1 MEQRRVKIK
10 NYTSLTN
17 KKLMIHLPLNTKTL
31 KNIKTLV
38 IGLSLFI
45 SAQTFAQGGLQSKE
59 SLLGQRNVITTAA
72 PFLLIS
78 PDSRAAAMGDL
89 GVATSADA
97 NSIHWNA
104 SKLAFVEGDGGIAIS
119 AAPWLKQLVP
129 DIWFYYLSGYKK
141 IDDKSTVAASLR
153 YFSLGDIQFTDNQG
167 TSTGDYEPKEFAF
180 DGAYARKL
188 SDNLALG
195 VALRFIFSDLARGQI
210 GSSGTE
216 IKAGMAGAGDISMT
230 YLNNTN
236 LGGKDFDYTIGG
248 NISNIGNKI
257 TYTTEANRDFLPVN
271 LRVGTFWSTEL
282 DEYNDIGF
290 GVDFNKLLVPTP
302 QYEYDSLGEIS
313 GRVIADDPLINGMI
327 SSFADAP
334 GGFKEELNEITI
346 SAGVEYWYAKQ
357 FALRAG
363 YFYEADTK
371 GSRKYLTFGAGL
383 KYNVFQIDAA
393 YLQPFARRHPLQN
406 TIRFSLLFDLDA
418 FKNQEN

>member
-1 MEQRRVKIK
+1 MTSKI
-10 NYTSLTN
+10 Y
-17 KKLMIHLPLNTKTL
+17 
-31 KNIKTLV
+31 
-38 IGLSLFI
+38 
-45 SAQTFAQGGLQSKE
+45 AQGGLQSKE

-78 PDSRAAAMGDL
+78 PDSRSAAMGDL
-89 GVATSADA
+89 GAATSADA

-104 SKLAFVEGDGGIAIS
+104 SKLAFIEGDGGMAIS
-119 AAPWLKQLVP
+119 AAPWLRTLVP
-129 DIWFYYLSGYKK
+129 DIWFYYMSGYKK
-141 IDDKSTVAASLR
+141 IDDKSTVGLSLR
-153 YFSLGDIQFTDNQG
+153 YFTLGNIQFTDNQG
-167 TSTGDYEPKEFAF
+167 TSTGDYEPKEYAL

-188 SDNLALG
+188 SDNLSLG
-195 VALRFIFSDLARGQI
+195 VALRFVFSDLARGQV

-230 YLNNTN
+230 YKNDVKF
-236 LGGKDFDYTIGG
+236 GERDFDYTIGG

-257 TYTTEANRDFLPVN
+257 TYTTEANRDFIPVN
-271 LRVGTFWSTEL
+271 LRLGTFWNTQI
-282 DEYNDIGF
+282 DEYNEIGF

-302 QYEYDSLGEIS
+302 QYKYDSLGEIS
-313 GRVIADDPLINGMI
+313 ERVINDDPLINGML
-327 SSFADAP
+327 SSFSDAP
-334 GGFKEELNEITI
+334 GGFREELNEITI
-346 SAGVEYWYAKQ
+346 SAGLEYWYAKQ

-371 GSRKYLTFGAGL
+371 GSRKYMTFGAGL

-406 TIRFSLLFDLDA
+406 TIRFSLYFDLDA

>member
-1 MEQRRVKIK
+1 
-10 NYTSLTN
+10 
-17 KKLMIHLPLNTKTL
+17 MIHLPIIQKTL
-31 KNIKTLV
+31 KNFKTLSIV
-38 IGLSLFI
+38 CCLLLTSKVY
-45 SAQTFAQGGLQSKE
+45 AQTGLQSKE

-78 PDSRAAAMGDL
+78 PDSRSAAMGDL
-89 GVATSADA
+89 GAATSADA

-104 SKLAFVEGDGGIAIS
+104 SKLAFIEGDGGISIS
-119 AAPWLKQLVP
+119 AAPWLRQLVP
-129 DIWFYYLSGYKK
+129 DIWFYYMSGYKK
-141 IDDKSTVAASLR
+141 IDNKSTVGVSLR
-153 YFSLGDIQFTDNQG
+153 YFTLGDIQFTDDQG
-167 TSTGDYEPKEFAF
+167 TSTGDYEPKEFAL

-188 SDNLALG
+188 SENLSLG
-195 VALRFIFSDLARGQI
+195 VALRFVLSDLARGQV

-230 YLNNTN
+230 YMNDTK

-257 TYTTEANRDFLPVN
+257 SYTNEANGDFIPIN
-271 LRVGTFWSTEL
+271 LRLGTFWNTQL
-282 DEYNDIGF
+282 DEYNEIGF

-302 QYEYDSLGEIS
+302 QYTYDSLGEIS
-313 GRVIADDPLINGMI
+313 GRVIADDPLINGML
-327 SSFADAP
+327 SSFTDAP
-334 GGFKEELNEITI
+334 GGFREELNEITI

-371 GSRKYLTFGAGL
+371 GSRKYMTFGAGL

-406 TIRFSLLFDLDA
+406 TIRFSLQFDLDA

>member
-1 MEQRRVKIK
+1 
-10 NYTSLTN
+10 
-17 KKLMIHLPLNTKTL
+17 MIHLPLINKTL
-31 KNIKTLV
+31 KNLKLLTV
-38 IGLSLFI
+38 VCSLLLTSKI
-45 SAQTFAQGGLQSKE
+45 YAQGGLQSKE

-78 PDSRAAAMGDL
+78 PDSRSAAMGDL
-89 GVATSADA
+89 GAATSADA

-104 SKLAFVEGDGGIAIS
+104 SKLAFIEGDGGMAIS
-119 AAPWLKQLVP
+119 AAPWLRTLVP
-129 DIWFYYLSGYKK
+129 DIWFYYMSGYKK
-141 IDDKSTVAASLR
+141 IDDKSTVGLSLR
-153 YFSLGDIQFTDNQG
+153 YFTLGNIQFTDNQG
-167 TSTGDYEPKEFAF
+167 TSTGDYEPKEYAL

-188 SDNLALG
+188 SDNLSIG
-195 VALRFIFSDLARGQI
+195 VALRFVFSDLARGQV

-230 YLNNTN
+230 YKNDVKF
-236 LGGKDFDYTIGG
+236 GERDFDYTIGG

-257 TYTTEANRDFLPVN
+257 TYTTEANRDFIPVN
-271 LRVGTFWSTEL
+271 LRLGTFWNTQI
-282 DEYNDIGF
+282 DEYNEIGF

-302 QYEYDSLGEIS
+302 QYKYDSLGEIS
-313 GRVIADDPLINGMI
+313 ERVINDDPLINGML
-327 SSFADAP
+327 SSFSDAP
-334 GGFKEELNEITI
+334 GGFREELNEITI
-346 SAGVEYWYAKQ
+346 SAGLEYWYAKQ

-371 GSRKYLTFGAGL
+371 GSRKYMTFGAGL

-406 TIRFSLLFDLDA
+406 TIRFSLYFDLDA

>member
-1 MEQRRVKIK
+1 
-10 NYTSLTN
+10 
-17 KKLMIHLPLNTKTL
+17 MIHLPIIQKTL
-31 KNIKTLV
+31 KNFKTLSIV
-38 IGLSLFI
+38 CCLLLTSKVY
-45 SAQTFAQGGLQSKE
+45 AQTGLQSKE

-78 PDSRAAAMGDL
+78 PDSRSAAMGDL
-89 GVATSADA
+89 GAATSADA

-104 SKLAFVEGDGGIAIS
+104 SKLAFIEGDGGISIS
-119 AAPWLKQLVP
+119 AAPWLRQLVP
-129 DIWFYYLSGYKK
+129 DIWFYYMSGYKK
-141 IDDKSTVAASLR
+141 IDNKSTVGVSLR
-153 YFSLGDIQFTDNQG
+153 YFTLGDIQFTDDQG
-167 TSTGDYEPKEFAF
+167 TSTGDYEPKEFAL

-188 SDNLALG
+188 SDNLSLG
-195 VALRFIFSDLARGQI
+195 VALRFVLSDLARGQV

-230 YLNNTN
+230 YMNDTK

-257 TYTTEANRDFLPVN
+257 SYTNEANGDFIPIN
-271 LRVGTFWSTEL
+271 LRLGTFWNTQL
-282 DEYNDIGF
+282 DEYNEIGF
-290 GVDFNKLLVPTP
+290 GFDFNKLLVPTP
-302 QYEYDSLGEIS
+302 QYTYDSLGEIS
-313 GRVIADDPLINGMI
+313 GRVIADDPLINGML
-327 SSFADAP
+327 SSFTDAP

-371 GSRKYLTFGAGL
+371 GSRKYMTFGAGL

-406 TIRFSLLFDLDA
+406 TIRFSLQFDLDA

>member
-1 MEQRRVKIK
+1 
-10 NYTSLTN
+10 
-17 KKLMIHLPLNTKTL
+17 MIHLPIIQKTL
-31 KNIKTLV
+31 KNFKTLSIACCLLLTSKV
-38 IGLSLFI
+38 Y
-45 SAQTFAQGGLQSKE
+45 AQTGLQSKE

-78 PDSRAAAMGDL
+78 PDSRSAAMGDL
-89 GVATSADA
+89 GAATSADA

-104 SKLAFVEGDGGIAIS
+104 SKLAFIEGDGGISIS
-119 AAPWLKQLVP
+119 AAPWLRQLVP
-129 DIWFYYLSGYKK
+129 DIWFYYMSGYKK
-141 IDDKSTVAASLR
+141 IDNKSTVGVSLR
-153 YFSLGDIQFTDNQG
+153 YFTLGDIQFTDDQG
-167 TSTGDYEPKEFAF
+167 TSTGDYEPKEFAL

-188 SDNLALG
+188 SDNLSLG
-195 VALRFIFSDLARGQI
+195 VALRFVLSDLARGQV

-216 IKAGMAGAGDISMT
+216 IKAGIAGAGDISMT
-230 YLNNTN
+230 YMNDTK

-257 TYTTEANRDFLPVN
+257 SYTNEANGDFIPIN
-271 LRVGTFWSTEL
+271 LRLGTFWNTQL
-282 DEYNDIGF
+282 DEYNEIGF

-302 QYEYDSLGEIS
+302 QYTYDSLGEIS
-313 GRVIADDPLINGMI
+313 GRVIADDPLINGML
-327 SSFADAP
+327 SSFTDAP

-371 GSRKYLTFGAGL
+371 GSRKYMTFGAGL

-406 TIRFSLLFDLDA
+406 TIRFSLQFDLDA

>member
-1 MEQRRVKIK
+1 
-10 NYTSLTN
+10 
-17 KKLMIHLPLNTKTL
+17 MIHLPLIKKTL
-31 KNIKTLV
+31 KNLKVFTI
-38 IGLSLFI
+38 ICSLLLTTKI
-45 SAQTFAQGGLQSKE
+45 YAQGGLQSKE

-78 PDSRAAAMGDL
+78 PDSRSAAMGDL
-89 GVATSADA
+89 GAATSADA

-104 SKLAFVEGDGGIAIS
+104 SKLAFIEGDGGMAIS
-119 AAPWLKQLVP
+119 AAPWLRQLVP
-129 DIWFYYLSGYKK
+129 DIWFYYMSGYKK
-141 IDDKSTVAASLR
+141 IDDKSTIGMSLR
-153 YFSLGDIQFTDNQG
+153 YFTLGNIQFTDNQG
-167 TSTGDYEPKEFAF
+167 TSTGDYEPKEFAL

-188 SDNLALG
+188 SDNLSLG
-195 VALRFIFSDLARGQI
+195 VALRFVFYDLARGQV

-216 IKAGMAGAGDISMT
+216 IKEGTAGAGDISMT
-230 YLNNTN
+230 YKNDVK
-236 LGGKDFDYTIGG
+236 LGERDFDYTIGG

-257 TYTTEANRDFLPVN
+257 TYTTEANRDFIPVN
-271 LRVGTFWSTEL
+271 LRLGTFWNTQI
-282 DEYNDIGF
+282 DEYNEIGF

-313 GRVIADDPLINGMI
+313 GRVIADDPLINGML
-327 SSFADAP
+327 SSFNDAP

-346 SAGVEYWYAKQ
+346 SAGLEYWYAKQ

-371 GSRKYLTFGAGL
+371 GSRKYMTFGAGL

-406 TIRFSLLFDLDA
+406 TIRFSLHFDLDA

>member
-1 MEQRRVKIK
+1 
-10 NYTSLTN
+10 
-17 KKLMIHLPLNTKTL
+17 MIHLPIIQKTL
-31 KNIKTLV
+31 KNFKTLSIV
-38 IGLSLFI
+38 CCLLLTSKVY
-45 SAQTFAQGGLQSKE
+45 AQTGLQSKE

-78 PDSRAAAMGDL
+78 PDSRSAAMGDL
-89 GVATSADA
+89 GAATSADA
-97 NSIHWNA
+97 YSIHWNA
-104 SKLAFVEGDGGIAIS
+104 SKLAFIEGDGGISIS
-119 AAPWLKQLVP
+119 AAPWLRQLVP
-129 DIWFYYLSGYKK
+129 DIWFYYMSGYKK
-141 IDDKSTVAASLR
+141 IDSKSTVGVSLR
-153 YFSLGDIQFTDNQG
+153 YFTLGDIQFTDDQG
-167 TSTGDYEPKEFAF
+167 TSTGDYEPKEFAL

-188 SDNLALG
+188 SDNLSLG
-195 VALRFIFSDLARGQI
+195 VALRFVLSDLARGQV

-230 YLNNTN
+230 YMNDTK

-257 TYTTEANRDFLPVN
+257 SYTNEANGDFIPIN
-271 LRVGTFWSTEL
+271 LRLGTFWNTQL
-282 DEYNDIGF
+282 DEYNEIGF

-302 QYEYDSLGEIS
+302 QYTYDSLGEIS
-313 GRVIADDPLINGMI
+313 GRVIADDPLINGML
-327 SSFADAP
+327 SSFTDAP

-371 GSRKYLTFGAGL
+371 GSRKYMTFGAGL

-406 TIRFSLLFDLDA
+406 TIRFSLQFDLDA

>member
-1 MEQRRVKIK
+1 MK
-10 NYTSLTN
+10 NF
-17 KKLMIHLPLNTKTL
+17 KTL
-31 KNIKTLV
+31 SIVCCLLLTSKV
-38 IGLSLFI
+38 Y
-45 SAQTFAQGGLQSKE
+45 AQTGLQSKE

-78 PDSRAAAMGDL
+78 PDSRSAAMGDL
-89 GVATSADA
+89 GAATSADA

-104 SKLAFVEGDGGIAIS
+104 SKLAFIEGDGGISIS
-119 AAPWLKQLVP
+119 AAPWLRQLVP
-129 DIWFYYLSGYKK
+129 DIWFYYMSGYKK
-141 IDDKSTVAASLR
+141 IDNKSTVGVSLR
-153 YFSLGDIQFTDNQG
+153 YFTLGDIQFTDDQG
-167 TSTGDYEPKEFAF
+167 TSTGDYEPKEFAL

-188 SDNLALG
+188 SDNLSLG
-195 VALRFIFSDLARGQI
+195 VALRFVLSDLARGQV

-230 YLNNTN
+230 YMNDTK

-257 TYTTEANRDFLPVN
+257 SYTNEANGDFIPIN
-271 LRVGTFWSTEL
+271 LRLGTFWNTQL
-282 DEYNDIGF
+282 DEYNEIGF

-302 QYEYDSLGEIS
+302 QYTYDSLGEIS
-313 GRVIADDPLINGMI
+313 GRVIADDPLINGML
-327 SSFADAP
+327 SSFTDAP

-371 GSRKYLTFGAGL
+371 GSRKYMTFGAGL

-406 TIRFSLLFDLDA
+406 TIRFSLQFDLDA

>member
-1 MEQRRVKIK
+1 
-10 NYTSLTN
+10 
-17 KKLMIHLPLNTKTL
+17 MIHLPIIQKTL
-31 KNIKTLV
+31 KNFKTLSIV
-38 IGLSLFI
+38 CCLLLTSKVY
-45 SAQTFAQGGLQSKE
+45 AQTGLQSKE

-78 PDSRAAAMGDL
+78 PDSRSAAMGDL
-89 GVATSADA
+89 GAATSADA

-104 SKLAFVEGDGGIAIS
+104 SKLAFIEGDGGISIS
-119 AAPWLKQLVP
+119 AAPWLRQLVP
-129 DIWFYYLSGYKK
+129 DIWFYYMSGYKK
-141 IDDKSTVAASLR
+141 IDNKSTVGVSLR
-153 YFSLGDIQFTDNQG
+153 YFTLGDIQFTDDQG
-167 TSTGDYEPKEFAF
+167 TSTGDYEPKEFAL

-188 SDNLALG
+188 SENLSLG
-195 VALRFIFSDLARGQI
+195 VALRFVLSDLARGQV

-230 YLNNTN
+230 YMNDTK

-257 TYTTEANRDFLPVN
+257 SYTNEANGDFIPIN
-271 LRVGTFWSTEL
+271 LRLGTFWNTQL
-282 DEYNDIGF
+282 DEYNEIGF

-302 QYEYDSLGEIS
+302 QYTYDSLGEIS
-313 GRVIADDPLINGMI
+313 GRVIADDPLINGML
-327 SSFADAP
+327 SSFTDAP

-371 GSRKYLTFGAGL
+371 GSRKYMTFGAGL

-406 TIRFSLLFDLDA
+406 TIRFSLQFDLDA

>member
-1 MEQRRVKIK
+1 
-10 NYTSLTN
+10 
-17 KKLMIHLPLNTKTL
+17 MIHLPLIKKTL
-31 KNIKTLV
+31 KNLKVFTIV
-38 IGLSLFI
+38 CSLLLTTKI
-45 SAQTFAQGGLQSKE
+45 YAQGGLQSKE

-78 PDSRAAAMGDL
+78 PDSRSAAMGDL
-89 GVATSADA
+89 GAATSADA

-104 SKLAFVEGDGGIAIS
+104 SKLAFIEGDGGMAIS
-119 AAPWLKQLVP
+119 AAPWLRQLVP
-129 DIWFYYLSGYKK
+129 DIWFYYMSGYKK
-141 IDDKSTVAASLR
+141 IDDKSTIGMSLR
-153 YFSLGDIQFTDNQG
+153 YFTLGNIQFTDNQG
-167 TSTGDYEPKEFAF
+167 TSTGDYEPKEFAL

-188 SDNLALG
+188 SDNLSLG
-195 VALRFIFSDLARGQI
+195 VALRFVFSDLARGQV

-230 YLNNTN
+230 YKNDVK
-236 LGGKDFDYTIGG
+236 LGERDFDYTIGG

-257 TYTTEANRDFLPVN
+257 TYTTEANRDFIPVN
-271 LRVGTFWSTEL
+271 LRLGTFWNTQI
-282 DEYNDIGF
+282 DEYNEIGF

-313 GRVIADDPLINGMI
+313 GRVIADDPLINGML
-327 SSFADAP
+327 SSFNDAP

-346 SAGVEYWYAKQ
+346 SAGLEYWYAKQ

-371 GSRKYLTFGAGL
+371 GSRKYMTFGAGL

-406 TIRFSLLFDLDA
+406 TIRFSLHFDLDA

>member
-1 MEQRRVKIK
+1 
-10 NYTSLTN
+10 
-17 KKLMIHLPLNTKTL
+17 MIHLPIIQKTL
-31 KNIKTLV
+31 KNFKTLSIACCLLLTSKV
-38 IGLSLFI
+38 Y
-45 SAQTFAQGGLQSKE
+45 AQTGLQSKE

-78 PDSRAAAMGDL
+78 PDSRSAAMGDL
-89 GVATSADA
+89 GAATSADA

-104 SKLAFVEGDGGIAIS
+104 SKLAFIEGDGGISIS
-119 AAPWLKQLVP
+119 AAPWLRQLVP
-129 DIWFYYLSGYKK
+129 DIWFYYMSGYKK
-141 IDDKSTVAASLR
+141 IDNKSTVGVSLR
-153 YFSLGDIQFTDNQG
+153 YFTLGDIQFTDDQG
-167 TSTGDYEPKEFAF
+167 TSTGDYEPKEFAL

-188 SDNLALG
+188 SENLSLG
-195 VALRFIFSDLARGQI
+195 VALRFVLSDLARGQV

-230 YLNNTN
+230 YMNDTK

-257 TYTTEANRDFLPVN
+257 SYTNEANGDFIPIN
-271 LRVGTFWSTEL
+271 LRLGTFWNTQL
-282 DEYNDIGF
+282 DEYNEIGF

-302 QYEYDSLGEIS
+302 QYTYDSLGEIS
-313 GRVIADDPLINGMI
+313 GRVIADDPLINGML
-327 SSFADAP
+327 SSFTDAP

-371 GSRKYLTFGAGL
+371 GSRKYMTFGAGL

-406 TIRFSLLFDLDA
+406 TIRFSLQFDLDA

>member
-1 MEQRRVKIK
+1 
-10 NYTSLTN
+10 
-17 KKLMIHLPLNTKTL
+17 MIHLPIIQKTL
-31 KNIKTLV
+31 KNFKI
-38 IGLSLFI
+38 LFI
-45 SAQTFAQGGLQSKE
+45 TCCLLLTSKLYAQTGIQSKE

-78 PDSRAAAMGDL
+78 PDSRSAAMGDL
-89 GVATSADA
+89 GAATSADA

-104 SKLAFVEGDGGIAIS
+104 SKLAFIEGDGGISIS
-119 AAPWLKQLVP
+119 AAPWLRQLVP
-129 DIWFYYLSGYKK
+129 DIWFYYMSGYKK
-141 IDDKSTVAASLR
+141 IDNKSTVGVSLR
-153 YFSLGDIQFTDNQG
+153 YFTLGDIQFTDDQG
-167 TSTGDYEPKEFAF
+167 TSTGDYEPKEFAL

-188 SDNLALG
+188 SDNLSLG
-195 VALRFIFSDLARGQI
+195 VALRFVLSDLARGQV

-216 IKAGMAGAGDISMT
+216 IKAGIAGAGDISMT
-230 YLNNTN
+230 YMNYTKI
-236 LGGKDFDYTIGG
+236 GGKDFDYTIGG

-257 TYTTEANRDFLPVN
+257 SYTNEANGDFIPIN
-271 LRVGTFWSTEL
+271 LRLGTFWNTQI
-282 DEYNDIGF
+282 DEYNEIGF

-302 QYEYDSLGEIS
+302 QYTYDSLGEIS
-313 GRVIADDPLINGMI
+313 RRVIADEPLINGML
-327 SSFADAP
+327 SSFTDAP

-346 SAGVEYWYAKQ
+346 SAGIEYWYAKQ

-371 GSRKYLTFGAGL
+371 GSRKYMTFGAGL

-406 TIRFSLLFDLDA
+406 TIRFSLQFDLDA